1 MKRLGFLLTTLLMLV
16 LFAVSASALD
26 ATGKCGDNVNW
37 NFDSAKG
44 ELVISGS
51 GEMDDYNLE
60 DNYSPFLSNYN
71 ILSIVIKDGV
81 TSVGDYAFTFC
92 RGITAVSV
100 PESIKS
106 IGVCA
111 FANCV
116 NMKEYEIGKKVTSI
130 GAMAFDNC
138 DGLTKITV
146 PNSVTSIGE
155 YAFQSCSGL
164 TEAKI
169 GNGVTSLDFTFSSC
183 SKLKK
188 VTLGNGLEILGNYVF
203 SDCYNLQSITIP
215 DSVTTIGNSAFRG
228 CSAITE
234 ITIPAHVENINES
247 VFYKCEN
254 LVKITVNSNNT
265 SYSSDSTGVLY
276 DRKKSELIQFPAG
289 KADTT
294 YIMPDTVESIND
306 FAFAGSKNLTGIIVP
321 DGVTYIGNYAFLECS
336 SLTYVNIPSSVI
348 SVGDSAFSYCENLT
362 EISIPEGVA
371 ALGNYCFSYCK
382 KLKKITIP
390 VSVTSI
396 GDAAFVGCEKFKDVN
411 YKGSEEQ
418 WKKIRLGLFNDTLR
432 LANVNYNS
440 VEDTSHTHV
449 YASSVTKAATCK
461 EEGIMTYI
469 CACGDRFNET
479 IKKTGHNITEEI
491 IKAGFDSDGMRFK
504 KCSNCGAVSD
514 EKVIY
519 KVETYKVVTSKYNYD
534 GKEKTPDIYVD
545 DVMGT
550 TLKEGTDYQ
559 VEYEKDRIKPGK
571 YNVKITLMGDYE
583 GEETIK
589 FSILPGKTSKI
600 SASQGTDYVKL
611 SWSKVTGAT
620 GYRVYQYNSKTGKYE
635 ALKTLTS
642 TSYTVKKLKAGT
654 SYKFAVKAYTKDD
667 GETIWASASKSFKTA
682 TKPATP
688 TVKAA
693 AGTGKATISW
703 NKVTGATG
711 YVIYMQDEF
720 GDYNKLGSTTK
731 TSYTKKSLKKGKTY
745 YFRVRAYKTV
755 DGTNIYGGYKTVKVK
770 VK

>member
-51 GEMDDYNLE
+51 GAMEDYDFE
-60 DNYSPFLSNYN
+60 GNYSPFMYESN
-71 ILSIVIKDGV
+71 ITSIVIKNGV
-81 TSVGDYAFTFC
+81 TSIGDYAFTFC
-92 RGITAVSV
+92 RGVTSV
-100 PESIKS
+100 TVPDSIKS
-106 IGVCA
+106 IGICA

-116 NMKEYEIGKKVTSI
+116 NLKAYEIGKNVTSI

-138 DGLTKITV
+138 NDLTKITIPDKV
-146 PNSVTSIGE
+146 SSIGE
-155 YAFQSCSGL
+155 YAFQNCSGL
-164 TEAKI
+164 TEVKV
-169 GNGVTSLDFTFSSC
+169 GNGVTSLYYAFTGCSS
-183 SKLKK
+183 LKK
-188 VTLGNGLEILGNYVF
+188 VTLGSGLEIIGYYTF
-203 SDCYNLQSITIP
+203 SNCDNLQSITIP
-215 DSVTTIGNSAFRG
+215 DSVTNIGNSAFKG
-228 CSAITE
+228 CELLKE
-234 ITIPAHVENINES
+234 IKIPAKVENIEES
-247 VFYKCEN
+247 VFYGCNN
-254 LVKITVNSNNT
+254 LERITVDSKNT
-265 SYSSDSTGVLY
+265 NYISDDVGALY
-276 DRKKSELIQFPAG
+276 TKNKAELIQYPAG

-294 YIMPDTVESIND
+294 YIMYDTVESIND
-306 FAFAGSKNLTGIIVP
+306 YAFAGSKNLTGIIIP
-321 DGVTYIGNYAFLECS
+321 DGVTYIGPYAFLECTA
-336 SLTYVNIPSSVI
+336 LTYVNIPGSVI
-348 SVGDSAFSYCENLT
+348 SIGDSAFSYCESLT
-362 EISIPEGVA
+362 EISIPEGVT
-371 ALGNYCFSYCK
+371 ALGNYIFSYCK
-382 KLKKITIP
+382 GLKKITIP

-396 GDAAFVGCEKFKDVN
+396 GDAAFVGCDKFKDVN
-411 YKGSEEQ
+411 YKGTEEQ
-418 WKKIRLGLFNDTLR
+418 WKKIRLGLYNNTLQ

-449 YASSVTKAATCK
+449 YASAVTKAATCK
-461 EEGIMTYI
+461 EEGIMTYT
-469 CACGDRFNET
+469 CACGNRFTES
-479 IKKTGHNITEEI
+479 IEKTGHNITDEI
-491 IKAGFDSDGMRFK
+491 IKADFDSDGMRFK
-504 KCSNCGAVSD
+504 KCSNCGSVSD

-519 KVETYKVVTSKYNYD
+519 KVETYKVITDKYNYD
-534 GKEKTPDIYVD
+534 GKEKTPGVYVD

-559 VEYEKDRIKPGK
+559 IEYESNRIKPGK

-620 GYRVYQYNSKTGKYE
+620 GYRVYQYNSKTGKYDSI
-635 ALKTLTS
+635 KTLTE

-667 GETIWASASKSFKTA
+667 GETIWASASKTFKTA

-688 TVKAA
+688 TVKAT

-703 NKVTGATG
+703 DKVAGATG

-720 GDYNKLGSTTK
+720 GDYNKLASTTK

>member
-348 SVGDSAFSYCENLT
+348 SVGDSAFSYCESLT

-504 KCSNCGAVSD
+504 KCSNCGTVSD

-534 GKEKTPDIYVD
+534 GKEKTPGVYVD

-688 TVKAA
+688 TVKAT

-720 GDYNKLGSTTK
+720 GDYNKLGSTSK